1 MPKVSDEH
9 KEKVRDT
16 IIKAAI
22 KNFSKNGLSNTKM
35 DDISNT
41 ANVSKGTLYLYFPS
55 KEDLFLSIL
64 KENQRILIDTR
75 TGLFTNHKN
84 LESDLGKFFD
94 LMVGGSK
101 DTERIWIEGIAESN
115 HNPRLKTIV
124 NSQRKEIEVLVTE
137 FLRQMKKEVGLFKKE
152 SDLATLANGMIGLFN
167 GLTVKRLSGDDY
179 ISSRNAWIKTMMAIF
194 LGS

>member
-152 SDLATLANGMIGLFN
+152 SDLTTLANGMIGLFN

-179 ISSRNAWIKTMMAIF
+179 NSSRNAWIKTMMAIF